1 MRIKDI
7 KLKTKT
13 YKNTEIEIQKIPM
26 RKTRS
31 KQIIKGT
38 TRSAFTSRAPGKC
51 AISSIYNSS
60 IKREAQ
66 TQQDGRSTN
75 SMTSERG
82 REWQ

>member
-1 MRIKDI
+1 MIKKDK
-7 KLKTKT
+7 KLN

-26 RKTRS
+26 RKTKS
-31 KQIIKGT
+31 KQIIKCT
-38 TRSAFTSRAPGKC
+38 TRSAFTSRAPGNC
-51 AISSIYNSS
+51 AISSIYKST

>member
-1 MRIKDI
+1 MIKKDK
-7 KLKTKT
+7 KLK

-26 RKTRS
+26 IKTRS

>member
-1 MRIKDI
+1 MIKKDK
-7 KLKTKT
+7 KLK

-75 SMTSERG
+75 SMTSELG

>member
-1 MRIKDI
+1 MIKKDK
-7 KLKTKT
+7 KLK

-26 RKTRS
+26 RKTKS
-31 KQIIKGT
+31 KQIIKCT
-38 TRSAFTSRAPGKC
+38 TRSAFTSRAPGNC
-51 AISSIYNSS
+51 AISSIYKST